1 MSSAGEELEEFIY
14 FRRISYSSAITE
26 GDMAYCSIA
35 EAFPV
40 PTDPGQAGR
49 VARKEE
55 RRRAKS
61 CKGPALSFLKGGG
74 DLGVDVDRQSWGA
87 SAAAREPELL
97 TNDSSMLKL
106 GWEEKEGFE
115 GSAAE
120 REPGVDVIG
129 SNTKLPNPKIVGRS
143 TELPKLAA
151 ETPSYFGAGEDGI
164 PVSEPPTTGRVPN
177 AVESFADFSAL
188 PGDNPGYQ
196 LRPEFLGSFGA
207 VGYEKS
213 SGRAL
218 LDTPNLNDA
227 WKPLTGSG
235 GNTSFFEKLPWPGG
249 RSNGRGSTD
258 SQLCS
263 MSREEKEALVKKI
276 DLLFAKLERLEGR
289 RNENSSTEVALFVLS
304 GVFLMFGLDVVRRT
318 ASGSA

>member
-1 MSSAGEELEEFIY
+1 
-14 FRRISYSSAITE
+14 
-26 GDMAYCSIA
+26 MAYCSIA

-40 PTDPGQAGR
+40 PTDPGQPGR

-97 TNDSSMLKL
+97 TNDPSMMKL
-106 GWEEKEGFE
+106 GWEEKEGFQ
-115 GSAAE
+115 GDGG

-129 SNTKLPNPKIVGRS
+129 SNTKLPDPKVVGRS
-143 TELPKLAA
+143 TTLPKLAA
-151 ETPSYFGAGEDGI
+151 ETPRYFGAGEDGI
-164 PVSEPPTTGRVPN
+164 PVSSTSAVPGRTPN
-177 AVESFADFSAL
+177 SVESFADFSSL

-196 LRPEFLGSFGA
+196 LKPDFLGSFGA

-213 SGRAL
+213 TGRAL

-235 GNTSFFEKLPWPGG
+235 ATTSFFEKLPWPGG
-249 RSNGRGSTD
+249 RSNGRSNGSA
-258 SQLCS
+258 SMSSELCS

-289 RNENSSTEVALFVLS
+289 RNENASTEVALFVLS
-304 GVFLMFGLDVVRRT
+304 GIFLMFGLDVVRRT
-318 ASGSA
+318 SGSA